1 MCNRHSI
8 KHAIHTLFFLAIA
21 LLKPCVVFAA
31 GGALGPDGLQVQAS
45 DYVAQPPLAVTG
57 ADPFLMIDLSVELT
71 QQAEA
76 YTDGAQTY
84 ANGTKCGGRLTGQ
97 TTPWGN
103 NEYGICYSPSETY
116 IGYFDP
122 AKCYAYDTT
131 TYSNTNTDQQAT
143 GPRSDAFPHFFKPV
157 GLAPT
162 STTTVNGK
170 PVTVSTHACS
180 ASAKQFSGN
189 FLNWSTMTALDEF
202 RSAMTGG
209 ARLIDTSGSSG
220 QTMLIRTRRFDDW
233 PFVIKAINPN
243 GLTSGA
249 ATFKVDPSTV
259 TPFQSSD
266 FQITQSSTQSCSC
279 STTGV
284 SCTRI
289 SDGRTNSPNSCSCTQ
304 GATTTYN
311 PSNTLLVVN
320 NFGTTGSGISNHK
333 TRFYTFGTGGTQ
345 VTSATTSTTYTRSG
359 YNCPTNVIGTATPQS
374 SSVTGTVAKLL
385 SVGGD
390 SDINVIVKVCDPGT
404 SSTTTGGVEANCV
417 KYSNG
422 SWYKPEG
429 LLQKNSLKM
438 MYALNSYS
446 GRSGNAINGGVLR
459 ANAKYIGNQ
468 KPTSSGGIQDN
479 ANKEVDVNGVLVF
492 DPDKLSGK
500 TGVNGISPVN
510 SGILNYI
517 NQFALFAGKYK
528 ANDPDAELYYEGLR
542 YLMNLG
548 PTPSFGNP
556 PGTNGGPLTAAEQ
569 DGYPI
574 FGGAVIGAATSGSP
588 TWTDPVVSS
597 CQKNYALYVGDK
609 NPHRNDYLP
618 NGYSLGSDDPTC
630 SGGEC
635 QDAIDKGINTGAL
648 EDSMGSYESPTFSK
662 ATNRGRNDGYGL
674 AALAW
679 WANTHDIRTDKTGDQ
694 RVKTFIVDTQ
704 EYSTGYPVG
713 VSNALWVAAK
723 WGGFEDSTG
732 NNVASTA
739 TPLASTPRPNLS
751 SEWNA
756 KGASYTDGTTVTPL
770 PDTYTLASQPA
781 NMVAGLTSAFSTVSS
796 STGAAAAAAVVANSS
811 VGTAT
816 VYQALFR
823 PRISNSSTA
832 ITWAGTVRGF
842 FIDDQGRFRED
853 TDGDGKLTVADNV
866 IVFRVDTTS
875 NQTVVDR
882 YTPGGTLVA
891 SNIALNN
898 VSPIWDA
905 NNQLATLTNT
915 QIVSQRTYANTADT
929 GRYIFTWIDTNN
941 NGVVDSGEITDFT
954 AAQFPNIDATSN
966 DSALDPARL
975 LGLDSVTGSKSTAL
989 VNYIRGLDQTGYR
1002 GRTID
1007 EGSGSKTYRLGD
1019 IVHSA
1024 ALVVGAPSQNFDSPL
1039 SANDN
1044 SYAAFKTRYANR
1056 RQVLYVG
1063 ANDGMLHAFNGG
1075 FFGAASDGSPG
1086 YYTASNLGAGSEV
1099 KHPLGSELWA
1109 YVPYN
1114 LLPHLQDI
1122 ADPAYSH
1129 EYFVDGTPQQYDVNI
1144 FNDCTNVATCDHPYG
1159 WGTILVVGFRLGGG
1173 DLTVNATTDQA
1184 SATDAGNRT
1193 LRSAY
1198 LVFDI
1203 TNPEKAP
1210 TLIAEL
1216 SQPTL
1221 GFTVSKPVVVKRR
1234 VPASGSFTS
1243 SANGSSSANQWYLVM
1258 GSGPAGTDAT
1268 SKQLALNNAVSNQQ
1282 ARIFTY
1288 DLTAKAWVDA
1298 DTSTSTVDPFLLAG
1312 ANNSFVGDMTSADWN
1327 NDYNDEVIYFGTVGT
1342 AALGDQ
1348 IGDLLR
1354 MQMPT
1359 SYVFGAPTFTSLLTG
1374 NTQSPSNGQ
1383 PFSSAPFISKDSNG
1397 QPWVYAGTGR
1407 FYVGSDI
1414 QSTKQMS
1421 FYGIKEP
1428 LSGSTLSYA
1437 SVSKGTLA
1445 NTTGIQIFSDGSVK
1459 DATGNTLTIGSQSF
1473 TGTSGYNDLV
1483 SYIANNYSGWYF
1495 NFNGSSERFVDSIFS
1510 FYDSLIF
1517 IAYTPSGDTC
1527 NPAGSS
1533 RIVAASLATG
1543 TGSPYAPLGINSST
1557 HMVNVSVPLGLGQ
1570 SFGSGIVTLGSG
1582 SSTKPMFITIGSPGN
1597 LSGTGLTPHSVG
1609 YGRRTS
1615 WRELPL
1621 Q

>member
-1 MCNRHSI
+1 MGNRLSI
-8 KHAIHTLFFLAIA
+8 KHAIYALFFLAIA
-21 LLKPCVVFAA
+21 LLKPCLVFAA

-84 ANGTKCGGRLTGQ
+84 TNGTKCGGRLTSQ
-97 TTPWGN
+97 PWNG
-103 NEYGICYSPSETY
+103 GTKDLGVCYSANETY

-122 AKCYAYDTT
+122 AKCYTYDVS
-131 TYSNTNTDQQAT
+131 TYSNSNTDQQAT
-143 GPRSDAFPHFFKPV
+143 GPRSNAAPHFYKPT
-157 GLAPT
+157 GLAST

-170 PVTVSTHACS
+170 TITVSTHKCS
-180 ASAKQFSGN
+180 NQFSGN
-189 FLNWSTMTALDEF
+189 FLNWASMTALDEF

-209 ARLIDTSGSSG
+209 ARLIDTAGSSAS
-220 QTMLIRTRRFDDW
+220 TMLIRTRRFDDW
-233 PFVIKAINPN
+233 DFVFKSINNN
-243 GLTSGA
+243 GISVGTS
-249 ATFKVDPSTV
+249 TFINNPWDV
-259 TPFQSSD
+259 TPFTSSQFD
-266 FQITQSSTQSCSC
+266 PPAVSTGTTSCSC
-279 STTGV
+279 NASNAP
-284 SCTRI
+284 SKCTKP
-289 SDGRTNSPNSCSCTQ
+289 SSSSKNADGCSCSQTVTNNYT
-304 GATTTYN
+304 AKN
-311 PSNTLLVVN
+311 DLLVVN
-320 NFGTTGSGISNHK
+320 NWSGLGAGQSLHK
-333 TRFYTFGTGGTQ
+333 TRFYSYNRGNVGTTQTTTYTYSGGTGYTCP
-345 VTSATTSTTYTRSG
+345 VATTSTTAQAA
-359 YNCPTNVIGTATPQS
+359 PT
-374 SSVTGTVAKLL
+374 LL
-385 SVGGD
+385 TVGGD
-390 SDINVIVKVCDPGT
+390 SNVNVIVKVCDPGT
-404 SSTTTGGVEANCV
+404 SSSSTGGVEANCV
-417 KYSNG
+417 KYTDGTNV
-422 SWYKPEG
+422 WYKPEG

-438 MYALNSYS
+438 TYALNSYT

-459 ANAKYIGNQ
+459 ANAKYIGAQ
-468 KPTSSGGIQDN
+468 MPTTFGGIQDN
-479 ANKEVDVNGVLVF
+479 PNKEVDSNGVFVF
-492 DPDKLSGK
+492 DPDKLAGK
-500 TGVNGISPVN
+500 TGVNGIAPVN

-548 PTPSFGNP
+548 PTPSFANP
-556 PGTNGGPLTAAEQ
+556 LAGNGGPLTAAEQ
-569 DGYPI
+569 DGYPV
-574 FGGAVIGAATSGSP
+574 FGGTVIGALSGGSP
-588 TWTDPVVSS
+588 TWTDPIVSS

-609 NPHRNDYLP
+609 NPHRNNYLP

-648 EDSMGSYESPTFSK
+648 EDSMGGYESPTFSK
-662 ATNRGRNDGYGL
+662 TTNRGRNDGYGL

-704 EYSTGYPVG
+704 EYSSDYPVG
-713 VSNALWVAAK
+713 ASNALWVAAK

-732 NNVASTA
+732 NNVVSTA
-739 TPLASTPRPNLS
+739 IPLASTPKPDLS

-756 KGASYTDGTTVTPL
+756 KGGSYTNGTTATAL

-823 PRISNSSTA
+823 PRISNSSSA

-853 TDGDGKLTVADNV
+853 TDGDGRLTVSDNV

-882 YTPGGTLVA
+882 YTPGGTLVM
-891 SNIALNN
+891 SGIALNS

-905 NNQLATLTNT
+905 NNQLANLTNT
-915 QIVSQRTYANTADT
+915 QIVNQRTYANTADT

-941 NGVVDSGEITDFT
+941 NGVVDSGEIKDFT
-954 AAQFPNIDATSN
+954 AAQFPNINATSN
-966 DSALDPARL
+966 DSTLDPARL

-1007 EGSGSKTYRLGD
+1007 DGSGSKTYRLGD

-1044 SYAAFKTRYANR
+1044 SYAAFKTRYTNR

-1086 YYTASNLGAGSEV
+1086 YYTASNLGAGPEV
-1099 KHPLGSELWA
+1099 KHPLGGELWA

-1129 EYFVDGTPQQYDVNI
+1129 EYFVDGTPQQFDVNM

-1173 DLTVNATTDQA
+1173 DLTVNATTDQT
-1184 SATDAGNRT
+1184 SAADAGNRT

-1210 TLIAEL
+1210 TLLAEL
-1216 SQPTL
+1216 TQPTL

-1234 VPASGSFTS
+1234 VADSLGSFTS
-1243 SANGSSSANQWYLVM
+1243 FANGSNSTNQWYLVI
-1258 GSGPAGTDAT
+1258 GSGPAGTDPT

-1282 ARIFTY
+1282 ARIFSY
-1288 DLTAKAWVDA
+1288 DLTARAWVDA

-1312 ANNSFVGDMTSADWN
+1312 ENNSFVGDMTAADWN

-1354 MQMPT
+1354 MQMPA
-1359 SYVFGAPTFTSLLTG
+1359 SYVFGTPTFTSLLTG
-1374 NTQSPSNGQ
+1374 NTQTPSNGQ

-1428 LSGSTLSYA
+1428 LSGSVLTYA
-1437 SVSKGTLA
+1437 AVPKSNLV
-1445 NTTGIQIFSDGSVK
+1445 NTTGIQVFDNGSVK
-1459 DATGNTLTIGSQSF
+1459 DASGNTLMIGTQTV
-1473 TGTSGYNDLV
+1473 TGYDQLV
-1483 SYIANNYSGWYF
+1483 QTVSATPGWYF
-1495 NFNGSSERFVDSIFS
+1495 NFNGTSERFVDSIFS
-1510 FYDSLIF
+1510 YYDSLIF

-1533 RIVAASLATG
+1533 RIVAASLASG
-1543 TGSPYAPLGINSST
+1543 TGSPYAPLGINSLT
-1557 HMVNVSVPLGLGQ
+1557 HLINTSLSLGFGQ
-1570 SFGSGIVTLGSG
+1570 YFGSGLVTLGSG
-1582 SSTKPMFITIGSPGN
+1582 SSTKSMFTYIGSAGN
-1597 LSGTGLTPHSVG
+1597 MGGTFPPPHLTG